1 MEREQN
7 EEKYFTNEIT
17 MNEYTIR
24 EISFGIWKYKAG
36 RNKLPVVI
44 YLLAVF
50 LPVICA
56 LVTGNEDYT
65 LLTGLIG
72 LAGLVCLLV
81 YAGIVAYSEAKK
93 REKMLGQTIEK
104 YGKEPILKIDI
115 GESITYYFNNMEKTV
130 TYREIEKII
139 ELDMYLILQLRN
151 GLNLPISKLGFT
163 YGKWDDF
170 IPYFKHKI
178 GME

>member
-93 REKMLGQTIEK
+93 REKCCGKRLKSMGRNRSLKLISERALPTI
-104 YGKEPILKIDI
+104 L
-115 GESITYYFNNMEKTV
+115 
-130 TYREIEKII
+130 II
-139 ELDMYLILQLRN
+139 WKRR
-151 GLNLPISKLGFT
+151 K
-163 YGKWDDF
+163 
-170 IPYFKHKI
+170 
-178 GME
+178 